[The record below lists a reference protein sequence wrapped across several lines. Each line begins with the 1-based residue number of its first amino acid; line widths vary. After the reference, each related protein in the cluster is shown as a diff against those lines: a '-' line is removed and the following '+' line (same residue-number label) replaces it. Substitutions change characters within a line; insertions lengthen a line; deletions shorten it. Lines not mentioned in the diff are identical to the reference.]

1 MQFMCK
7 NYLQSPNVG
16 YQNQPNA
23 VNLDCNVNPGGHTD
37 ECATSKDNLTDM
49 DATEYCG
56 NNTGKLCCRWIK
68 YMKIIQTFRTNIIFL
83 CKNFLQDVNEESA
96 LNSPSND
103 NIKNKAMIGFFNNCK
118 IFLSH
123 ISALPGKM
131 SSFSRYQL
139 VAYHNT
145 IIGLT
150 IQMKQNWIVRR
161 E

>member
-1 MQFMCK
+1 M
-7 NYLQSPNVG
+7 
-16 YQNQPNA
+16 
-23 VNLDCNVNPGGHTD
+23 DCNVNPGGHTD

-49 DATEYCG
+49 DATEYC
-56 NNTGKLCCRWIK
+56 
-68 YMKIIQTFRTNIIFL
+68 
-83 CKNFLQDVNEESA
+83 DVNEESA

>member
-1 MQFMCK
+1 M
-7 NYLQSPNVG
+7 
-16 YQNQPNA
+16 
-23 VNLDCNVNPGGHTD
+23 
-37 ECATSKDNLTDM
+37 
-49 DATEYCG
+49 
-56 NNTGKLCCRWIK
+56 
-68 YMKIIQTFRTNIIFL
+68 

-103 NIKNKAMIGFFNNCK
+103 NIKNKAMIGFFKNCK
-118 IFLSH
+118 IFLGR
-123 ISALPGKM
+123 ISALTGKM
-131 SSFSRYQL
+131 SSFLRYQL